1 MLLRFWTN
9 SFFRFLARN
18 LGPVVII
25 CNLRILGK
33 FWAKTFFQDSD
44 KVSNFFGLAAK
55 NKRPSFDKFS
65 LGWHNCHRR
74 FQMHFLRKI
83 ISFSTDFSKFSS
95 FLELEH
101 FFLFLGKKFS
111 QVCQKCILRA
121 HMKKFE
127 RINFWKKVIFISF
140 SDFEQKRSDLYQKI
154 WPELGKAFY
163 VSRLTLTEQ
172 YFWRNLLK
180 SSRFFGYKR
189 SFRNSGEKHFLQ
201 GCQNCNKCPEEQVRE
216 KQFEIDQK
224 NAIVLRF
231 WTNTF
236 FNFGEKFWPICWKC
250 TLRIYVSLGKFE
262 EKLFFGVWTMFQI
275 SSDFE
280 SKKIPLFEKF
290 SLGLSQPPSARPINH
305 LRKIISSSIEILL
318 LTSFWN
324 LSNFFVF

>member
-1 MLLRFWTN
+1 
-9 SFFRFLARN
+9 
-18 LGPVVII
+18 
-25 CNLRILGK
+25 
-33 FWAKTFFQDSD
+33 
-44 KVSNFFGLAAK
+44 
-55 NKRPSFDKFS
+55 
-65 LGWHNCHRR
+65 
-74 FQMHFLRKI
+74 
-83 ISFSTDFSKFSS
+83 
-95 FLELEH
+95 
-101 FFLFLGKKFS
+101 
-111 QVCQKCILRA
+111 
-121 HMKKFE
+121 MKKFE
-127 RINFWKKVIFISF
+127 RINFWKKVIFIFF
-140 SDFEQKRSDLYQKI
+140 SDFEKKRSDFYQESLAWTSKRILRVQINTDRAIFLKELVENFTFFWVINEVSGTVAKKI
-154 WPELGKAFY
+154 
-163 VSRLTLTEQ
+163 
-172 YFWRNLLK
+172 
-180 SSRFFGYKR
+180 FF
-189 SFRNSGEKHFLQ
+189 Q

-250 TLRIYVSLGKFE
+250 KLRIYVSLGKFE

-290 SLGLSQPPSARPINH
+290 SLGLSQPPSARPINY